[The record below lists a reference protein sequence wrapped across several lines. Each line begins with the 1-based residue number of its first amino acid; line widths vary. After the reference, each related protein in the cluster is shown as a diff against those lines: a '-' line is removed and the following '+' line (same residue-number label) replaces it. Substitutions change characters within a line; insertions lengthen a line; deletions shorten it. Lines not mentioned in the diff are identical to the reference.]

1 MLSLRISPLPGHF
14 LAMCLIAIGITGI
27 FVHFINYRQ
36 RRNLI
41 LAAPPGS
48 IASIT
53 ALTARSGFGELLL
66 PYDDAAQ
73 LEKKLDGI
81 KFRLDK
87 RTGAIVADDMYN
99 EGVPGMGRDE
109 AMLSL
114 LGKQNERLTQHST
127 SSQAAYQAAVGY
139 PPWVYKTPYDRIPD

>member
-1 MLSLRISPLPGHF
+1 M
-14 LAMCLIAIGITGI
+14 
-27 FVHFINYRQ
+27 
-36 RRNLI
+36 

-66 PYDDAAQ
+66 PYDDEAT

-87 RTGAIVADDMYN
+87 RTGAIVAD
-99 EGVPGMGRDE
+99 EVSSVPGMGRDE
-109 AMLSL
+109 AMVAL
-114 LGKQNERLTQHST
+114 LGKPALSQHPV
-127 SSQAAYQAAVGY
+127 SSQAAFQTAVGY
-139 PPWVYKTPYDRIPD
+139 PPWVYKTPYDDD